1 MVAFAEECL
10 SMRAQKADVY
20 DKQGVLPWPGQSA
33 TVHYLPRRY
42 LDLADLEFSEHGR
55 DPRFLPGWW
64 LLPALLLSSTCIA
77 GIASLL
83 I

>member
-1 MVAFAEECL
+1 MVAFAEECQF
-10 SMRAQKADVY
+10 MRAQKADIH

-33 TVHYLPRRY
+33 TVHYLPRLY
-42 LDLADLEFSEHGR
+42 ADLADLEFSELGR

-83 I
+83 V

>member
-1 MVAFAEECL
+1 MVAFAEERL
-10 SMRAQKADVY
+10 MRAQKLDVY
-20 DKQGVLPWPGQSA
+20 DKQGVLPRPGQSA

-42 LDLADLEFSEHGR
+42 TDLADLEFSELGR

-64 LLPALLLSSTCIA
+64 LLPALLLSATCIA

-83 I
+83 V

>member
-1 MVAFAEECL
+1 MVAFAEVCQF
-10 SMRAQKADVY
+10 MRAQKADVH

-33 TVHYLPRRY
+33 TVHYLPRLY
-42 LDLADLEFSEHGR
+42 PDLADLEFSELGR

-64 LLPALLLSSTCIA
+64 LLPALLVSSTCIA

-83 I
+83 V

>member
-1 MVAFAEECL
+1 MVAFAGECL
-10 SMRAQKADVY
+10 LMHAQKADVH
-20 DKQGVLPWPGQSA
+20 DKQGVLPWPGQAA

-42 LDLADLEFSEHGR
+42 LNLADLEFSEHGR

-64 LLPALLLSSTCIA
+64 LLPSLLLGSTCIA